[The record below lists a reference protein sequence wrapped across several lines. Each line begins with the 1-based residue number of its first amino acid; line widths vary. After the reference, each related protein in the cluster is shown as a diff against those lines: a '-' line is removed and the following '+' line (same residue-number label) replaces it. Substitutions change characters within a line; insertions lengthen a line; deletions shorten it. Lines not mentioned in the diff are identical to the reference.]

1 MPKKSF
7 EEIAKSYA
15 EKSGST
21 WDSTMMHKLGG
32 RFGVSA
38 VSALMRLNE
47 TNLIP
52 HDDYRNLYEQ
62 MLKEFESKRSAM
74 EAARKGRE
82 NKLPFSVKYLSGTG
96 HLLPRT
102 MILSHASGKISLG
115 EMCKIL
121 NVKSSHIG
129 RIEQAV
135 MYK

>member
-1 MPKKSF
+1 MMDVVRKRGDSINV
-7 EEIAKSYA
+7 EELSKR
-15 EKSGST
+15 
-21 WDSTMMHKLGG
+21 LGCK
-32 RFGVSA
+32 V
-38 VSALMRLNE
+38 VEISAL
-47 TNLIP
+47 
-52 HDDYRNLYEQ
+52 
-62 MLKEFESKRSAM
+62 KEDGIFEAAELAI